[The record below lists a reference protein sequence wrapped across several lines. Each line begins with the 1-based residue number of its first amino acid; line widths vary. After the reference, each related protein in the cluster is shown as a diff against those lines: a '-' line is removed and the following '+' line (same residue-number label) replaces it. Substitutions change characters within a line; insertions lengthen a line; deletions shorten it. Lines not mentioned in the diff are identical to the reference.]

1 MKKNR
6 KGSGLV
12 DQDFSLDA
20 LRVWRHE
27 DLIDYVLSD
36 LDTRVKKDKPVKLS
50 VLFTGLSSFLHDPM
64 NLCLKGESGSGKTYN
79 TTETLKYFPE
89 DRIWFLGGMS
99 RKSLVHSHGVLLN
112 KNDEEIDLDYRPVKP
127 HRKEFEDEEDF
138 KRALQQYQEDLKD
151 RREEMRDSYTLVDLT
166 GKILV
171 FLESPDFE
179 TFQMLRPILSH
190 DKEMIQYQF
199 VDKTGKGQLQTRK
212 VVLKGWPAALF
223 LTTDVKYV
231 EEMATRSFTA
241 TPENSEGKILEANV
255 LTNMKASLPWQY
267 AEETHAFKVISQL
280 VQRLQEQSSE
290 SKVDV
295 VNPFLNLY
303 EMFPHEISRDMR
315 DFQHFT
321 QFLKT
326 VTLLHYFQRPYMKL
340 KDSRLLIASLE
351 DVRKAL
357 NIYKEI
363 FETTRTGTEK
373 RILDFYH
380 KIIKTKQSWYLKEL
394 TCEYNKTAK
403 KKLSEDSIRV
413 MLLRLDQI
421 GYVNSQRDDEDKRK
435 NLYIPLMKGEEKGEN
450 PLENAFR
457 VDFDAKMKK
466 GFESWKE
473 NIRGNP
479 TFYYYR
485 NNSENP
491 GTWGENEIGLEDL
504 DKLVL
509 TGNAD
514 FSSSV
519 EQNIPRLISNEDSRP
534 KPEISLETERGQD
547 SKQFSDN
554 STEPKGLIECPDCKA
569 QGRKMF
575 FMNDADL
582 AAHART
588 HSNDPE
594 GEGKNP

>member
-1 MKKNR
+1 MTQEQDK
-6 KGSGLV
+6 
-12 DQDFSLDA
+12 DFSVNA
-20 LRVWRHE
+20 VNVWRTE
-27 DLIDYVLSD
+27 NLIDYALAD

-50 VLFTGLSSFLHDPM
+50 VLFTGLSSFLHDPI
-64 NLCLKGESGSGKTYN
+64 NLFLKGESGSGKTYN
-79 TTETLKYFPE
+79 VTETLKYFPE
-89 DRIWFLGGMS
+89 GSIWFLGGMS

-112 KNDEEIDLDYRPVKP
+112 KNGEELDLDYRPTKP
-127 HRKEFEDEEDF
+127 NKKDFDSEESF
-138 KRALQQYQEDLKD
+138 NKAVQNYQEQVRD
-151 RREEMRDSYTLVDLT
+151 RREEMRDSYTLVDLSR
-166 GKILV
+166 KILV

-179 TFQMLRPILSH
+179 TFQTLRPILSH
-190 DKEMIQYQF
+190 DKEEIQYQF

-212 VVLKGWPAALF
+212 VVLKGWPATIF

-231 EEMATRSFTA
+231 EELATRSFTA
-241 TPENSEGKILEANV
+241 TPENSELKILEANV

-267 AEETHAFKVISQL
+267 KEQTQAFMIISQL
-280 VQRLQEQSSE
+280 IRRLQEQALE

-295 VNPFLNLY
+295 AIPFLSLY

-340 KDSRLLIASLE
+340 KDCRLLIASLE

-357 NIYKEI
+357 SVYKEI

-380 KIIKTKQSWYLKEL
+380 KIVKTKDSWYLKEL
-394 TCEYNKTAK
+394 TGEYNKTAK

-435 NLYIPLMKGEEKGEN
+435 NLYVPLMKGEEKGEN

-457 VDFDAKMKK
+457 VDFDAEMKK

-473 NIRGNP
+473 NVRGNP
-479 TFYYYR
+479 TFYYYK
-485 NNSENP
+485 NNSEKP
-491 GTWGENEIGLEDL
+491 GTWGESEISPEDL

-509 TGNAD
+509 TGDTD
-514 FSSSV
+514 FSSNV
-519 EQNIPRLISNEDSRP
+519 KQKIPRLISNEESTP
-534 KPEISLETERGQD
+534 KPETDLETSGKPTFQRD
-547 SKQFSDN
+547 SDN
-554 STEPKGLIECPDCKA
+554 SQAIEDNMLIPCPQCKA
-569 QGRKMF
+569 QGIKSF
-575 FMNDADL
+575 FANDLDL
-582 AAHART
+582 RFHVASCH
-588 HSNDPE
+588 DQP
-594 GEGKNP
+594 GKDYVS